1 MASTYWIEAALAG
14 LPPVLWM
21 CIGLGLPWALALLST
36 KQWQSRALVA
46 ALALALGPAL
56 MSAWMLALGVVGAQ
70 INTPLLDGTWIIG
83 GSIVMSGAGGWIAW
97 RKRPEFSPDRVPSS
111 PLTIDEKLI
120 VAMIIVALA
129 LRVIHIAF
137 WPFTWYD
144 TLWVYGYQGR
154 IYFLEGLIPN
164 SIDYYPQFLQL
175 QYAYVQI
182 VSGAINDHAA
192 RMVLP
197 TLHLGSILAAYVLGE
212 RLISR
217 RAGLFLAGLWSL
229 HPFVGQWSA
238 IGDLEIPLTFSFT
251 LAAAFYLRAW
261 FALDDA
267 LERRRH
273 ALIAGVL
280 LGIALFTKP
289 TAAAF
294 AWGLLLLLLV
304 DLLRL
309 QFDVRRWMP
318 RFMVAFWTGLACLPL
333 GGVWYARNV
342 LLGHDAITWPGA
354 YWLTQA
360 RRSGDYLS
368 WLALAVVVVF
378 ALVAL
383 RRGFS
388 TKRLVLGLA
397 GMALIIAALL
407 ASNPLLFPER
417 FDPPA
422 SAIQL
427 QEAVALVVGLALLAW
442 SIREQLTKRAL
453 ASREIG
459 ICVAALV
466 LALPYFATFFLSY
479 SYHYRLGFAVA
490 PLLILPAAAGLSHI
504 FSLRWMR
511 VGRRL
516 WRGVYCAV
524 LILLG
529 LPGIISVAFDVRWS
543 RLWLIDEALDNDI
556 AKYQVFNPSLMEV
569 VFGLQDYLRAS
580 EDEARVL
587 APGEERLPFFFPR
600 MTIFDRQVET
610 LEEYQALNATHFV
623 YGAKAR
629 QSYLDA
635 GIDPQE
641 TQFIAALGRRELF
654 ELKKSHYS
662 ATFSYELYQTE
673 AIESRFE
680 QLSESFVT
688 GLSLGEIVFGE
699 RLRLLA
705 AEAFPPRIFYETPIT
720 VLSVWQAIR
729 PLEREYLIE
738 LDLYNQDNGRV
749 ERKWVFALAE
759 HRHGHYSTRLWD
771 VGELVYDEHIFMLT
785 DDAEMPEGDNYVFR
799 LRVSD
804 QTADEYLE
812 ISIDGKTAG
821 ETWQLDGEHRLRT

>member
-1 MASTYWIEAALAG
+1 M
-14 LPPVLWM
+14 PPVLWM

-56 MSAWMLALGVVGAQ
+56 MSAWMLTLGVLGAQ
-70 INTPLLDGTWIIG
+70 LETPLLQWQWIIG
-83 GSIVMSGAGGWIAW
+83 GSIVIALAGTWIAW
-97 RKRPEFSPDRVPSS
+97 RKRPDFSPDRAPS
-111 PLTIDEKLI
+111 PLAMDEKLI

-129 LRVIHIAF
+129 LRAIHIAY

-154 IYFLEGLIPN
+154 LYFLEGLIPN

-175 QYAYVQI
+175 QYAYAQI

-197 TLHLGSILAAYVLGE
+197 TLHLGSILAAYLLGE

-251 LAAAFYLRAW
+251 LAAAFFLRAW

-267 LERRRH
+267 HEGRRN

-280 LGIALFTKP
+280 LGIALYTKP
-289 TAAAF
+289 TAGAF
-294 AWGLLLLLLV
+294 VWGALLLLLA
-304 DLLRL
+304 DLLRVR
-309 QFDVRRWMP
+309 FDIRRWMP

-333 GGVWYARNV
+333 GGVWYVRNI
-342 LLGHDAITWPGA
+342 LLGHDAITFPGSF
-354 YWLTQA
+354 WLTQA

-368 WLALAVVVVF
+368 WLALAMAVAF

-383 RRGFS
+383 RRGLPA
-388 TKRLVLGLA
+388 KRLVFGLA
-397 GMALIIAALL
+397 GMALILAALL

-422 SAIQL
+422 SAIRL
-427 QEAVALVVGLALLAW
+427 QEAVALAAGLALLAW
-442 SIREQLTKRAL
+442 SIRKYLTKRAL
-453 ASREIG
+453 ARGEVG
-459 ICVAALV
+459 ICMAALA
-466 LALPYFATFFLSY
+466 LALPYFATFFFSY

-490 PLLILPAAAGLSHI
+490 PLLILPTAAGLSHI
-504 FSLRWMR
+504 FSRQR
-511 VGRRL
+511 IRGGSKL
-516 WRGVYCAV
+516 WRRVYCAV

-529 LPGIISVAFDVRWS
+529 VPGIIAVAFDVRWS
-543 RLWLIDEALDNDI
+543 RVWLFDEALNNDI
-556 AKYQVFNPSLMEV
+556 DKYQIFNPSLMEV
-569 VFGLQDYLRAS
+569 VFGLKDYQRAS

-600 MTIFDRQVET
+600 MTIIDQRIET
-610 LEEYQALNATHFV
+610 LDAYQALGATHFV

-635 GIDPQE
+635 GIYPRE
-641 TQFIAALGRRELF
+641 TQLIAALGRRELF
-654 ELKKSHYS
+654 ELKKSHYR

-673 AIESRFE
+673 AIESRYE
-680 QLSESFVT
+680 PLSETFVT
-688 GLSLGEIVFGE
+688 GLSRGEIVFGE

-705 AEAFPPRIFYETPIT
+705 ADAFPPRVFYETPIT

-738 LDLYNQDNGRV
+738 LDLYNQDDGTV

-771 VGELVYDEHIFMLT
+771 VDELVYDEHIFMLT
-785 DDAEMPEGDNYVFR
+785 DDAEVPEGDNYVFR

-804 QTADEYLE
+804 QAADEYLQ
-812 ISIDGKTAG
+812 ISIDGVAAG
-821 ETWQLDGEHRLRT
+821 EIWQLDGAHQLRT